1 MDAND
6 FLELKAVFFEESKE
20 HLATMEATLLS
31 LESAPGDP
39 ELLNQVFRA
48 AHSIKGAS
56 GIFGFADV
64 QRLTHGLEGLLHKL
78 RDGAILLE
86 PPLADLLLR
95 ATDVLR
101 AVLRA
106 AEQEK
111 HAPDG
116 FAAMLREIEAAML
129 AGRTPPG
136 HELRAEDQP
145 ATTSAASGVRRYRVL
160 FVPGKYLFRQGMDPL
175 LVIRELAELGEVIEV
190 NVDATELPSL
200 EMMDPELSYLAWTL
214 TILTDKSES
223 QIRDIFAFVEDVSRI
238 EVTFCDDL
246 VKAPQAQ
253 SAVPAQGEVPR
264 AAPGGEQPG
273 SAARSTVRVDTAKL
287 DQLLDLVGEL
297 VIAHSMIAAAA
308 SDTSAGRTES
318 LLDTIAFAERNVA
331 ELQYRVLSVRM
342 LPIGA
347 VFARFPRLVRDTA
360 SALGK
365 EIELVFE
372 GEDTEIDKEMV
383 EKLADPL
390 THLIRN
396 AVDHG
401 IEAPSER
408 EDRGK
413 PRAGTI
419 TVRAGHQAGK
429 VLVEVVDDGGGLPT
443 EKIRDKARALGLIA
457 KDTDPSEEELHALIF
472 APGFS
477 TAQEVSDVSGRGVG
491 MDVVKRNV
499 EALRG
504 TIGFASRRGVG
515 SRIELRL
522 PLTLGI
528 IDGLLLRVGT
538 QTFVLPLGNV
548 IELLRPT
555 RHQVRSVLGRG
566 ELLCVRDQALP
577 LVRLHRVFGIQG
589 AETNPCGGLV
599 CLVDA
604 DPAPVALLVDELISR
619 AQIVVKP
626 LEKNFRKIDGVFG
639 ATILGDGSVALIV
652 DVPAVLRRAARNGQE
667 QEASSDLG

>member
-20 HLATMEATLLS
+20 HLGTMEATLLA
-31 LESAPGDP
+31 LESAPEDP

-64 QRLTHGLEGLLHKL
+64 QRFTHGLEGLLHKL
-78 RDGAILLE
+78 RDGAILLA

-129 AGRTPPG
+129 TGHTPAGR
-136 HELRAEDQP
+136 ELRAEDP
-145 ATTSAASGVRRYRVL
+145 TAKASGVRCCRVL

-175 LVIRELAELGEVIEV
+175 LVIRDLAELGEVIEV
-190 NVDATELPSL
+190 NVDATALPSL

-238 EVTFCDDL
+238 EVTISDEL
-246 VKAPQAQ
+246 VKAAQAQ
-253 SAVPAQGEVPR
+253 SAVPPQGEAPR
-264 AAPGGEQPG
+264 AASGGQEPA

-308 SDTSAGRTES
+308 SDTSAGRIDR
-318 LLDTIAFAERNVA
+318 LRDAIALAERNVA

-372 GEDTEIDKEMV
+372 GEDTEIDKEIV

-413 PRAGTI
+413 LRAGTI
-419 TVRAGHQAGK
+419 TVRAGHQAGN
-429 VLVEVVDDGGGLPT
+429 VVVEVVDDGGGLPT

-477 TAQEVSDVSGRGVG
+477 TAQAVSDVSGRGVG

-504 TIGFASRRGVG
+504 TIGFTSRRGVG

-577 LVRLHRVFGIQG
+577 LVRLHRVFGIQS
-589 AETNPCGGLV
+589 AETNPCRGLV
-599 CLVDA
+599 CLVEA

-652 DVPAVLRRAARNGQE
+652 DVLAVLRRAARNGQE
-667 QEASSDLG
+667 QEASSDLS